1 MKKIFLLLLS
11 LFLLSGCSRVN
22 IDHQDSGLR
31 MVVQID
37 VSCSQDGES
46 IHRSYTSENKMEAM
60 LLYLRLLKSQG
71 PAHTNPEELLG
82 PACKIVV
89 QFSNG
94 QKRIYRLRADRFLS
108 TDSQPWQ
115 SVDQAHAQE
124 LYKLVMLMSSD
135 TLYDKPQES

>member
-1 MKKIFLLLLS
+1 MKKFIVLLLICSFLS
-11 LFLLSGCSRVN
+11 SGCSR
-22 IDHQDSGLR
+22 IHTPGEQEPAQR

-71 PAHTNPEELLG
+71 PAQVNPEELLG
-82 PACKIVV
+82 PVSKIVV

-94 QKRIYRLRADRFLS
+94 QQRIYRLRADRFLS
-108 TDSQPWQ
+108 TDSRPWQ
-115 SVDQAHAQE
+115 SVDQTHAQE
-124 LYKLVMLMSSD
+124 LYKLVMLMPSD
-135 TLYDKPQES
+135 QL

>member
-1 MKKIFLLLLS
+1 MKKISLLPLIA
-11 LFLLSGCSRVN
+11 LFLFSGCSRVH
-22 IDHQDSGLR
+22 IPDEQEPALR

-60 LLYLRLLKSQG
+60 LLYLRLLKPQG
-71 PAHTNPEELLG
+71 PTETNPEELLG

-89 QFSNG
+89 RFSNG
-94 QKRIYRLRADRFLS
+94 QERIYRLRADRFLS
-108 TDSQPWQ
+108 TDSHPWQ

-135 TLYDKPQES
+135 NL